1 MSKGEVGEQLTSEQL
16 SIGLDESLYHYYHN
30 IIVPFKNGSSQI
42 DHLVVSPFGLFI
54 VETKNLAGWIYGASD
69 KAKWTQV
76 LYKTKHQF
84 QNPLRQTF
92 RQKKVLASYFGVQEK
107 NIHPIINFVGDCTF
121 QTEMPSN
128 VIQSDPAKYIKQF
141 TQEVFTYE
149 ELDRIQTIAMRI
161 LDVDDLSESK
171 HIQSLND
178 RYASNS
184 VCPKCAAPLVDRVTK
199 KGPNSGTKFLGCSAY
214 PKCHFSKPHA
224 TENASPRNQ
233 VGSKRLLFKAIL
245 ISALAAIVIF
255 FLR

>member
-92 RQKKVLASYFGVQEK
+92 RQKKVPASYFGVQEK

-121 QTEMPSN
+121 RRTKCYSQDCYLSATSLVGGCKMLPPSKAEL
-128 VIQSDPAKYIKQF
+128 IQAEPSRAEP
-141 TQEVFTYE
+141 
-149 ELDRIQTIAMRI
+149 
-161 LDVDDLSESK
+161 
-171 HIQSLND
+171 
-178 RYASNS
+178 
-184 VCPKCAAPLVDRVTK
+184 
-199 KGPNSGTKFLGCSAY
+199 G
-214 PKCHFSKPHA
+214 
-224 TENASPRNQ
+224 
-233 VGSKRLLFKAIL
+233 
-245 ISALAAIVIF
+245 
-255 FLR
+255 